1 MERLDKLKAAL
12 IGALGGAVGGLLGI
26 GGAIIMVPCLVYF
39 LSISQH
45 SAHATSLAV
54 VIPGAVMSAF
64 VYNSF
69 GQLDITL
76 ALLFAAGGMAGA
88 YVGSTLLPRVRPA
101 VLKRIFA
108 VVALALAVRMGW
120 GA

>member
-1 MERLDKLKAAL
+1 MDKAKAIL
-12 IGALGGAVGGLLGI
+12 IGTAGGAVGGLLGI
-26 GGAIIMVPCLVYF
+26 GGAIIMVPGMVY
-39 LSISQH
+39 LLGVSQH

-69 GQLDITL
+69 GQLDISL
-76 ALLFAAGGMAGA
+76 AIMFAVGGMAGA
-88 YVGSTLLPRVRPA
+88 YIGSALLPKVRPA

-108 VVALALAVRMGW
+108 VLALALSVRMGW
-120 GA
+120 GI

>member
-1 MERLDKLKAAL
+1 MDKAKAVL
-12 IGALGGAVGGLLGI
+12 IGAVGGAVGGLLGI
-26 GGAIIMVPCLVYF
+26 GGAIILVPCMIYF
-39 LSISQH
+39 LGVSQH
-45 SAHATSLAV
+45 SAHATSLAI

-69 GQLDITL
+69 GQLDIAL

-88 YVGSTLLPRVRPA
+88 YLGSALLPRVRPA

-108 VVALALAVRMGW
+108 VLALAMSVRMGW
-120 GA
+120 GL

>member
-1 MERLDKLKAAL
+1 MNKTKAVL
-12 IGALGGAVGGLLGI
+12 IGVFGGTVGGLLGI
-26 GGAIIMVPCLVYF
+26 GGAIVLVPCMIYF
-39 LSISQH
+39 LGVSQR
-45 SAHATSLAV
+45 SAHATSLAI

-69 GQLDITL
+69 GQLDLGL
-76 ALLFAAGGMAGA
+76 AALFAAGGMTGA
-88 YVGSTLLPRVRPA
+88 YIGALLLPRVRPA

-108 VVALALAVRMGW
+108 VLALAMAIRMGW